1 MPRLPRTATGQFPA
15 GVSGNPNGRPRRDA
29 TPTPQTAL
37 THTPVATARRRDGWI
52 NSQSGHGT
60 HRDRRR
66 LTQYGVD
73 IVTDIEAQQLWRSEF
88 LAAAIIEQG
97 PREAFS
103 RGWHLKCEDKELAE
117 GISED
122 ARRIGATRAV
132 VDAAMYENAL
142 GGAAIFPVLS
152 GSLGDLSE
160 PLDERGIA
168 SVDALHVLEPQEL
181 TPVQWYSDIRQP
193 KFRKPMTYRL
203 IPLSVGR
210 AGFVS
215 TVEIHESR
223 LIILPGTQV
232 SVQTQAGQRLGWG
245 DSQLCRPWSVISDF
259 GLAWGSAAT
268 LLHNHGKE
276 TLEMDG
282 FANIMAQS
290 DGVQEFDRY
299 LDAMWNAW
307 STLRMNVIDGKSKI
321 SRATG
326 TLAGVSDLLNE
337 FKVLM
342 AAAARR
348 PVSVL
353 MGQSQSGLR
362 TGDDDT
368 RTWYKTV
375 ESDRADR
382 WHHPLERILQLL
394 LLATAGPTGGKL
406 PELWSIEYP
415 PLWAPTEKEVAETR
429 KTDADRAGVLIDK
442 GVVSADDV
450 AESFYKGDTYSGDIH
465 VNWERREAQAK
476 IAAQGASDLS
486 PEDQAAMGRDGEEQ
500 EDLSKEELA
509 ELDKLREEFG
519 TEEGGESKE
528 GEPDD
533 EEDLDDLE
541 EEPEEEP
548 EEDDDD
554 REDSAWREDQV
565 GVSASGHGYNPYR
578 SKDGK
583 FGAGAHKQKP
593 KASERHTA
601 AAAAAAERA
610 GKAKGRIF
618 HHAVKL
624 EQAQQ
629 AHQAGLLQARQAIRK
644 AHEAD
649 DLARLKPTTKNIKAA
664 QVATNKAIAA
674 ASKANKHQAAIA
686 KHTEAHAK
694 AALAHAKAVET
705 HTKAK
710 ERLAKAQ
717 AKEQAAEAK
726 AKKAQSSEAPKSSGS
741 DLSGKPATK
750 TTTTKPGDVN
760 GQKTA
765 GNKPEPKALSESQY
779 NKLALHAE
787 TRVDDGNRSG
797 LTFYSSNEYSIINNA
812 LRGRSM
818 EGYTDNHYNAIR
830 QVDIALNKVRAQHDM
845 LVYRGVAN
853 KSLVAGLKP
862 GDVFHDK
869 AFVSTTS
876 SHSVAYD
883 GFAGGAGGAVFHIT
897 VPKGSRAYPMGT
909 VSKYP
914 DEREILLPRG
924 SRLQVSKIE
933 HVDGIIRVH
942 ATAITDKE

>member
-1 MPRLPRTATGQFPA
+1 MPRSSRTSTGQFRP
-15 GVSGNPNGRPRRDA
+15 GVSGNPNGRPPMRRDSA
-29 TPTPQTAL
+29 APTTSAAPQ
-37 THTPVATARRRDGWI
+37 PRSRRDGWI
-52 NSQSGHGT
+52 NSSSGHGT
-60 HRDRRR
+60 HLDRRR
-66 LTQYGVD
+66 LTRYGVD

-103 RGWHLKCEDKELAE
+103 RGWHLKCEDKEIAE
-117 GISED
+117 AIAED
-122 ARRIGATRAV
+122 VKRIGATRAV

-181 TPVQWYSDIRQP
+181 TPSQWYSDIRQP
-193 KFRKPMTYRL
+193 KFRRPMTYRF
-203 IPLSVGR
+203 IPLTVGR

-232 SVQTQAGQRLGWG
+232 SVQTQPGQRLGWG

-307 STLRMNVIDGKSKI
+307 STLRMNVIDGKSRI

-337 FKVLM
+337 FKILM

-382 WHHPLERILQLL
+382 WHHPLERIVQLL
-394 LLATAGPTGGKL
+394 LLATTGPTGGQQ

-429 KTDADRAGVLIDK
+429 LVDMQRAKIAVDEGIA
-442 GVVSADDV
+442 SADDV
-450 AESFYKGDTYSGDIH
+450 AESFFKGDTYSGDIH
-465 VNWERREAQAK
+465 VNWERREAQAA
-476 IAAQGASDLS
+476 IAQQGAGDLS
-486 PEDQAAMGRDGEEQ
+486 PEDREAMGRAGADEE
-500 EDLSKEELA
+500 ELSDDDLA

-519 TEEGGESKE
+519 TEDGADDEESDLDL
-528 GEPDD
+528 DD
-533 EEDLDDLE
+533 EEDTTDGEDLDNN
-541 EEPEEEP
+541 
-548 EEDDDD
+548 EDDNEDEDD
-554 REDSAWREDQV
+554 REDEDDWWREDQV

-578 SKDGK
+578 DKGGK
-583 FGAGAHKQKP
+583 FAPGAHKPKP
-593 KASERHTA
+593 TTGEKHA
-601 AAAAAAERA
+601 AAIAKAQERIGKAKARVDKAKVKVDQHAGKFAAAHQNKQEAQAQTKELLRKAGAAAE
-610 GKAKGRIF
+610 
-618 HHAVKL
+618 
-624 EQAQQ
+624 
-629 AHQAGLLQARQAIRK
+629 
-644 AHEAD
+644 
-649 DLARLKPTTKNIKAA
+649 LARAKPTAKNIKAA
-664 QVATNKAIAA
+664 QVATNKAARAA
-674 ASKANKHQAAIA
+674 AKIGKHDAEMAKASAAHSKASAA
-686 KHTEAHAK
+686 HEK
-694 AALAHAKAVET
+694 AVSAHAKAVEA
-705 HTKAK
+705 HAK
-710 ERLAKAQ
+710 IV
-717 AKEQAAEAK
+717 
-726 AKKAQSSEAPKSSGS
+726 
-741 DLSGKPATK
+741 GKDSATK
-750 TTTTKPGDVN
+750 PSAAT
-760 GQKTA
+760 
-765 GNKPEPKALSESQY
+765 KPEPKALTESQY
-779 NKLALHAE
+779 NKFALQAE
-787 TRVDDGNRSG
+787 THVTDGNKVG
-797 LTFYSSNEYSIINNA
+797 LKFYSSNEYEVINGV
-812 LRGRSM
+812 LRRGADAVP
-818 EGYTDNHYNAIR
+818 GYTQNHYNAIR
-830 QVDIALNKVRAQHDM
+830 QVDDALKKIRTPHDM
-845 LVYRGVAN
+845 LVYRGLGN
-853 KSLVAGLKP
+853 IDLVRGLKP

-869 AFVSTTS
+869 AFVSTTVKKD
-876 SHSVAYD
+876 VAYNS
-883 GFAGGAGGAVFHIT
+883 FAGGAGGAVFHIT
-897 VPKGSRAYPMGT
+897 VPKGSRAYPLGT

-914 DEREILLPRG
+914 EEREILLPRG
-924 SRLQVSKIE
+924 SRLQISKIE
-933 HVDGIIRVH
+933 HVDGIMRVH
-942 ATAITDKE
+942 ATAITDTSE